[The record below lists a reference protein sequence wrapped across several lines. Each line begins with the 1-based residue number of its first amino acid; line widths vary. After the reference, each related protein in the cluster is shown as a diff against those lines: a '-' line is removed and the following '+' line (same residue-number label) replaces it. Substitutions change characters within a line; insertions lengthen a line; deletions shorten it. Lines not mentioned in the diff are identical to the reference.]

1 MALVTKM
8 EAQCTVSDISMN
20 EQDEY
25 AEEYSRRE
33 RIRFVIIAA
42 VILLPVVLLTELWVF
57 PTLREF
63 AEKSQCYQV
72 FGVSGTALLMYGLF
86 TGLPLF
92 AAAVLGLPLAWRGL
106 RIVRDQR
113 SPPLGAKV
121 FLRTRLRR
129 GRKAVLIGWTYQIP
143 FLYLLTMAAWGVSKA
158 EDILLSH
165 ASSRADYSDCAP
177 VESGESAGDG
187 KGALRPPADLN
198 GG

>member
-1 MALVTKM
+1 VAPVTKI

-20 EQDEY
+20 DQDEY
-25 AEEYSRRE
+25 AEEYSKRE

-42 VILLPVVLLTELWVF
+42 VILLPLVLLMELWVF
-57 PTLREF
+57 PALREF

-106 RIVRDQR
+106 RIVRDRR

-143 FLYLLTMAAWGVSKA
+143 FLYLLTMAAWGVSKS

-165 ASSRADYSDCAP
+165 ASSRADYSVCAP
-177 VESGESAGDG
+177 VESGESPAGG
-187 KGALRPPADLN
+187 KGALRPPADPSQ
-198 GG
+198 